1 MRKLK
6 IWLLERFLP
15 AWAKDS
21 VYKENQALKAELE
34 RKNQEIREL
43 NAYIDG
49 MENAIRRQRITIE
62 NRTEV
67 CREHLEC
74 DE

>member
-1 MRKLK
+1 MRRFR

-21 VYKENQALKAELE
+21 VYQENKLLRAKLDE
-34 RKNQEIREL
+34 RAQEIREL

-49 MENAIRRQRITIE
+49 LETALRSMRRIVIR
-62 NRTEV
+62 NGV
-67 CREHLEC
+67 KP
-74 DE
+74 